1 MRWLLSSS
9 FWFLVLF
16 ITTTVLV
23 VPVGSQSAGVFNE
36 PPGERRD
43 QTFRVLEFEDGSVNQ
58 RFQGTLRYYCTFRG
72 KWSKERHPRDFPRS
86 PSFSQPTL
94 ISHSNGYRMWT
105 GTEAA
110 TLGVEALAE
119 VSIYTVVL
127 LLLFLPFGFPYILL
141 HTLIIS
147 ISHTNHLIKSFVHRR
162 DFLPSLQEN
171 LIMLVSKRYN

>member
-1 MRWLLSSS
+1 MSSS

-16 ITTTVLV
+16 ITTAVLV
-23 VPVGSQSAGVFNE
+23 VPVGSQQAGVFNE

-86 PSFSQPTL
+86 ASFSQPVL

-119 VSIYTVVL
+119 VSIL
-127 LLLFLPFGFPYILL
+127 CSFLF
-141 HTLIIS
+141 
-147 ISHTNHLIKSFVHRR
+147 SF
-162 DFLPSLQEN
+162 
-171 LIMLVSKRYN
+171 

>member
-16 ITTTVLV
+16 ITTAVLV
-23 VPVGSQSAGVFNE
+23 VPVGSQQAGVFNE

-86 PSFSQPTL
+86 ASFSQPVL

-119 VSIYTVVL
+119 VSIL
-127 LLLFLPFGFPYILL
+127 CSFLF
-141 HTLIIS
+141 
-147 ISHTNHLIKSFVHRR
+147 SF
-162 DFLPSLQEN
+162 
-171 LIMLVSKRYN
+171 